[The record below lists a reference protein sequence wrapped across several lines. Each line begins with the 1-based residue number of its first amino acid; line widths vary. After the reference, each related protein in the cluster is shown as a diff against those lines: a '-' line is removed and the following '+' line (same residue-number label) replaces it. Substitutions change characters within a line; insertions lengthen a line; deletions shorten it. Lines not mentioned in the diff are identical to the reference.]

1 MPSSH
6 CRGCYVLPGFLPGDR
21 SEDPSLLAPP
31 FLFILGGLVPQ
42 CLSLTLTFMLESLS
56 VYLHPS
62 DSTSEKTTLIHFST
76 WPSVANKNVL
86 LQVKPEV
93 YLLSQRD
100 SVYLWRPP
108 KWVISLL
115 VCCLSKNAF
124 GRFLTGDGD
133 FSLALSEL
141 QCQSIP
147 KLCCQLRCE
156 SIDFPN

>member
-86 LQVKPEV
+86 L
-93 YLLSQRD
+93 
-100 SVYLWRPP
+100 
-108 KWVISLL
+108 
-115 VCCLSKNAF
+115 
-124 GRFLTGDGD
+124 
-133 FSLALSEL
+133 
-141 QCQSIP
+141 
-147 KLCCQLRCE
+147 
-156 SIDFPN
+156 